1 MKYFLQG
8 LILFLLLS
16 CDSNRLYEKNI
27 SIDNTVWEVSNKPSF
42 KYENTNADKKVNL
55 KINVRHSIS
64 YQFSNL
70 WLFINIINPV
80 GELERDTLEC
90 VLAQKN
96 GKWLGNGL
104 ADIKHIQCQFKNYT
118 LSKQGTYIFEIEQ
131 AMRYGDLA
139 KIEKLNGIMQ
149 IGLRIEKM
157 NFNE

>member
-55 KINVRHSIS
+55 KINVRHSSS

-104 ADIKHIQCQFKNYT
+104 ADIKHIP
-118 LSKQGTYIFEIEQ
+118 LSTE
-131 AMRYGDLA
+131 AA
-139 KIEKLNGIMQ
+139 
-149 IGLRIEKM
+149 
-157 NFNE
+157 